1 MASSK
6 PPCPE
11 GLQPIVQHAD
21 RFARVLREM
30 ERARTNDK
38 WFIGRS
44 AELRGSVRFA
54 IDDVYTS
61 ADIPRARRKLA
72 DHLEHLHRQVARR
85 VGYEALT
92 CCEPDE
98 VITVPRTRDDPE
110 VDHDSDVF
118 PTEESP
124 FEDSPEVM
132 ARFEEQL
139 KLERVE
145 KEVAIFAH
153 RVGTRDATRDD
164 LHGFAMEGLH
174 DAARSFDERHGVPF
188 EAWAR
193 QRMRHKMYDGARML
207 RGIPRSVLQ
216 QQGALQG
223 IDAASV
229 TDGDRFE
236 PVPHQSDEDVEQ
248 AFSALELSPEEIVAE
263 RELCGVVHANLAE
276 LPKSERAVFKGYY
289 FEERNLKEVGASQG
303 HSESWASRKLA
314 RATRIIRS
322 ILEGSGSVRTDPED
336 SAP

>member
-1 MASSK
+1 M
-6 PPCPE
+6 E
-11 GLQPIVQHAD
+11 GT
-21 RFARVLREM
+21 
-30 ERARTNDK
+30 RTDDK

-44 AELRGSVRFA
+44 GEVRGTVRFA

-61 ADIPRARRKLA
+61 ADIARVRRKLA

-118 PTEESP
+118 PTEQSP
-124 FEDSPEVM
+124 FKDSPEAI
-132 ARFEEQL
+132 ARFKEE
-139 KLERVE
+139 LESVE

-153 RVGTRDATRDD
+153 RVGTRNATRDD
-164 LHGFAMEGLH
+164 LRGFAMEGLH

-188 EAWAR
+188 PAWAR

-207 RGIPRSVLQ
+207 RGVPRSVLQ

-223 IDAASV
+223 VDLSNGM
-229 TDGDRFE
+229 DLDRSE
-236 PVPHQSDEDVEQ
+236 PVPYQSDEDVEQ
-248 AFSALELSPEEIVAE
+248 AFSALELSPEEIVAGK
-263 RELCGVVHANLAE
+263 ELCNVVRNNVAE
-276 LPKSERAVFKGYY
+276 LPKYERAVFVGYY

-303 HSESWASRKLA
+303 FSESWASRKLA
-314 RATRIIRS
+314 KATSIIRRM
-322 ILEGSGSVRTDPED
+322 LERGRTKTRPVGSLPET
-336 SAP
+336 AVPMKVGR